1 MSEGVQQTAAGRAHA
16 SAAASMAGGMRTAG
30 RRPGRGG
37 AQAGGK
43 GDVQGAGSSNPNN
56 MLRFYSEQDGTGLK
70 VGPVTVLVM
79 SLSYMVIVVFLHIM
93 SKFKSALSA

>member
-1 MSEGVQQTAAGRAHA
+1 MSEGPQQTAAGRAHA

-37 AQAGGK
+37 AAQGGK
-43 GDVQGAGSSNPNN
+43 MEGAAASNPNN

-93 SKFKSALSA
+93 SKFKSALSAA